1 MPMKREVTVADH
13 DPCPCGSQLIFV
25 DCCAPYL
32 RREALPAYAE
42 QLMRSRYSAFVLHD
56 AAYLR
61 DTWHT
66 DYRPRRVSFRPGQR
80 WLGLSIRN
88 VDAGGPED
96 SSGSVEFV
104 ARFKFL
110 GRGHRLHEVSRF
122 EQVDGR
128 WMYCDGEIR
137 D

>member
-61 DTWHT
+61 DTPGLSSSSSSS
-66 DYRPRRVSFRPGQR
+66 RSSMVSWMTAWI
-80 WLGLSIRN
+80 WLGCTVRTFLVAHALARAANGVAVVVQQGRIWRIVST
-88 VDAGGPED
+88 
-96 SSGSVEFV
+96 SS
-104 ARFKFL
+104 
-110 GRGHRLHEVSRF
+110 
-122 EQVDGR
+122 R
-128 WMYCDGEIR
+128 W
-137 D
+137 